1 MRGSDRMTFNLSE
14 VTAIYLLLVNIVS
27 FMLYGIDKYKAEHHK
42 WRIRERTLIL
52 SAWIGGAL
60 GAFLGM
66 KVFHHKTL
74 HTSFRFLVPCALIVW
89 ILFLAWLSGQG
100 VIVMG

>member
-1 MRGSDRMTFNLSE
+1 MENTGKNADS
-14 VTAIYLLLVNIVS
+14 VS
-27 FMLYGIDKYKAEHHK
+27 VE
-42 WRIRERTLIL
+42 
-52 SAWIGGAL
+52 
-60 GAFLGM
+60 AFLGM

-74 HTSFRFLVPCALIVW
+74 HISFRFLVPCALIVW

>member
-1 MRGSDRMTFNLSE
+1 MTFNLSE
-14 VTAIYLLLVNIVS
+14 VIAIYLLIVNIVS

-42 WRIRERTLIL
+42 WRIRERMLIL